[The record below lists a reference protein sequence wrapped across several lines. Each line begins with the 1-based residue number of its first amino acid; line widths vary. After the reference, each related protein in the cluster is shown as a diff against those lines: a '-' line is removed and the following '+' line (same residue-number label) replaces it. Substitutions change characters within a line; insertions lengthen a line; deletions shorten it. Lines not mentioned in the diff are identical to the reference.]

1 MNATLQELDSV
12 NERQG
17 IRGLV
22 FAARMIVCIAGAVA
36 WTF

>member
-1 MNATLQELDSV
+1 MNATLQEFDLV

-17 IRGLV
+17 IHGFSLRCGI
-22 FAARMIVCIAGAVA
+22 IVGVAGAVA